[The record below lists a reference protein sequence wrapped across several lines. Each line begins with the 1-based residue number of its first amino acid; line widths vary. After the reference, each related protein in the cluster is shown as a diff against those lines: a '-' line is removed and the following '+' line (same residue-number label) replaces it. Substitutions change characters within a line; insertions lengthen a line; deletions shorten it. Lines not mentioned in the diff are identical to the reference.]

1 MRSALPRFALTTQ
14 VPPVRMSV
22 VKIKPEAL
30 PYVVER
36 DVDMFHLAGTIC
48 VALTPFELG

>member
-14 VPPVRMSV
+14 VPPARMSV
-22 VKIKPEAL
+22 VNIKPEAL

-36 DVDMFHLAGTIC
+36 VDMFHLAGTIC